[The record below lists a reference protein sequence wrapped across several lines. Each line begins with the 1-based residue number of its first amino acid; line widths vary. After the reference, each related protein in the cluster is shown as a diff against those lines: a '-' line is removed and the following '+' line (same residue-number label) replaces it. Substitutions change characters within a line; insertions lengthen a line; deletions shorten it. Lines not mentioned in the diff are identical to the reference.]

1 MGTRIKIKRGTESS
15 IVANKDSLEWYE
27 IVYAKDTGK
36 LGIRGD
42 ELQNSIDTEDGIVWF
57 IPKDTYNIEM
67 GKGAYSNGY
76 SGIAIGANAY
86 AGETGI
92 AIGVDASTVSD
103 EIAIGR
109 QAKVK
114 TSANGGI
121 ALGKAAEI
129 NVGASKSIA
138 IGQNAKA
145 NTSNTIQLGE
155 NAVDFTLNVG
165 NKKAP
170 LIGDY
175 TSYSAISTDISLTFN
190 QIFGD
195 NAPIGTIAEMIIT
208 TSDRVVSITS
218 GGMDWDLEVS
228 PQFIDI
234 KKDSSLFFEVN
245 NGASTPTGPRL
256 TPIKLILFKN
266 DSDSAIILEC
276 DKLRNLNE
284 TYTETT
290 LTSTNTIKLVSY
302 GYRNTAPGEQP
313 PQHGSSYYKT
323 NTKTT
328 VYIKR
333 R

>member
-27 IVYAKDTGK
+27 IVYATDSGR

-42 ELQNSIDTEDGIVWF
+42 ESQNSLDTEDGIVWF

-76 SGIAIGANAY
+76 SGIAIGENAY

-103 EIAIGR
+103 EIAIGL

-114 TSANGGI
+114 TSANGGV

-145 NTSNTIQLGE
+145 NTSNTVQLGE

-165 NKKAP
+165 NKKAS

-175 TSYSAISTDISLTFN
+175 TSYSATSSELSLTFN

-208 TSDRVVSITS
+208 TLGATVNVYSQNFFVY
-218 GGMDWDLEVS
+218 

-234 KKDSSLFFEVN
+234 KKDSSLFFKVD
-245 NGASTPTGPRL
+245 NGASTPTGPSL

-266 DSDSAIILEC
+266 DTNSAIILEC

-284 TYTETT
+284 TYTKTT
-290 LTSTNTIKLVSY
+290 LTSTNTIKVVSY
-302 GYRNTAPGEQP
+302 GYRNTAPGETAP
-313 PQHGSSYYKT
+313 YESYHKS
-323 NTKTT
+323 NTRTT

>member
-1 MGTRIKIKRGTESS
+1 MGTTIKIKRGTKDS
-15 IVANKDSLEWYE
+15 IVANKDSLERYE
-27 IVYAKDTGK
+27 IVYATDSGR
-36 LGIRGD
+36 LGIREYGTNMS
-42 ELQNSIDTEDGIVWF
+42 LDTEDGIVWF
-57 IPKDTYNIEM
+57 IPKDTYYIEM
-67 GKGAYSNGY
+67 GKGAHATGY
-76 SGIAIGANAY
+76 SGVAIGENAYAGDAGIAIG
-86 AGETGI
+86 
-92 AIGVDASTVSD
+92 DSASADYS
-103 EIAIGR
+103 EIAIGM

-114 TSANGGI
+114 TSADGGVAI
-121 ALGKAAEI
+121 GKAAEI
-129 NVGASKSIA
+129 NAGASKSIA

-165 NKKAP
+165 NKKAS

-175 TSYSAISTDISLTFN
+175 TSYSATSSELSLTFN

-208 TSDRVVSITS
+208 TLNATVTVLSQNLLVK
-218 GGMDWDLEVS
+218 

-245 NGASTPTGPRL
+245 NGASTPIDPSL

-266 DSDSAIILEC
+266 ATNSAIILEC

-290 LTSTNTIKLVSY
+290 KLTSTSTIKLRSY
-302 GYRNTAPGEQP
+302 GYRKTATGEP
-313 PQHGSSYYKT
+313 DPYDSYHEG

>member
-1 MGTRIKIKRGTESS
+1 MGTRIKIKRGTENS
-15 IVANKDSLEWYE
+15 IVANKDSLERYE
-27 IVYAKDTGK
+27 IVYATDSGR
-36 LGIRGD
+36 LGIREYGTY
-42 ELQNSIDTEDGIVWF
+42 LSLDTEDGIVWF
-57 IPKDTYNIEM
+57 IPKDTYYIEM
-67 GKGAYSNGY
+67 GKGAYSEGY
-76 SGIAIGANAY
+76 SGIAIGENAY
-86 AGETGI
+86 AGEKGI
-92 AIGVDASTVSD
+92 AIGGGASTAIN
-103 EIAIGR
+103 EIAIGIAIGI

-114 TSANGGI
+114 TSADGGVAI
-121 ALGKAAEI
+121 GKAAEI
-129 NVGASKSIA
+129 NAGASKSIA

-165 NKKAP
+165 NKKAS

-175 TSYSAISTDISLTFN
+175 TSYSATSSELSLTFN

-208 TSDRVVSITS
+208 TLNATVTVLSQNLLVK
-218 GGMDWDLEVS
+218 

-245 NGASTPTGPRL
+245 NGASTPIDPSL

-266 DSDSAIILEC
+266 ATNSAIILEC

-290 LTSTNTIKLVSY
+290 KLTSTSTIKLKSY
-302 GYRNTAPGEQP
+302 GYRKTATGEP
-313 PQHGSSYYKT
+313 DPYDSYHEG